1 MRAVEI
7 EPLLPEIFRRTLRDG
22 GPTAALLNVMEELHG
37 PADELLGRLDSFFD
51 AYRTDDDFVPFLAW
65 WVDLGRYL
73 VEAPDR
79 RSRHLPFP
87 SGTGRLRELVR
98 AASYL
103 SQWRGTAKGLITFLE
118 TATGITGYVV
128 VENEDAAGEPRP
140 FHILVRAPAEAER
153 YRVLIDRII
162 ELEKPAY
169 VTHQRTFVA
178 A

>member
-1 MRAVEI
+1 MRSAEI
-7 EPLLPEIFRRTLRDG
+7 ELLLPEIFRRTVRDA
-22 GPTAALLNVMEELHG
+22 GPTASLLGVMEALHR
-37 PADELLGRLDSFFD
+37 PADQVLGELDSYFD
-51 AYRTDDDFVPFLAW
+51 PYRTDDDFVPFLAW

-103 SQWRGTAKGLITFLE
+103 SQWRGTANGLIRFLE
-118 TATGITGYVV
+118 TATGISGFHVT
-128 VENEDAAGEPRP
+128 ENVDSASRERP
-140 FHILVRAPAEAER
+140 FHIVVHAPADAER
-153 YRVLIDRII
+153 YRALVDRII

-169 VTHQRTFVA
+169 VTHERVFA
-178 A
+178 AA